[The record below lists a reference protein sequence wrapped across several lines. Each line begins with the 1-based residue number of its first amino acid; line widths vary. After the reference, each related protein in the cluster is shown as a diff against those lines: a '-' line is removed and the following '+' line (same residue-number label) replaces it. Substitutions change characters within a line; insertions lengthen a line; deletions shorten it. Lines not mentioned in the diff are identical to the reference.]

1 MHSQLEI
8 DVAFTDRTVDLL
20 DDGFDLVVRTG
31 AIANES
37 DLKAR
42 RLGSQAMV
50 LCASPSYL
58 QMCGTPL
65 SLEDIVA
72 HDTLAYGKGNRAVP
86 WCFTDR
92 GRQHEIKT
100 TGRIRFDDLESIAD
114 AATGGTGFAWLPSW
128 LIANQLHSELLIEVL
143 PELCVDRA
151 LIFTQ
156 SGHSDAICR
165 CAYA

>member
-1 MHSQLEI
+1 MACFSKVVRQRLADAHDRHLALLVDRLEQLLRGHDFARQQ
-8 DVAFTDRTVDLL
+8 DVTQLLGAQMFLLVDRPVDLL

-31 AIANES
+31 ALADEV

-58 QMCGTPL
+58 QMRGAPL
-65 SLEDIVA
+65 RLEDIA
-72 HDTLAYGKGNRAVP
+72 SHDALAYGKGNRVVP
-86 WCFTDR
+86 WRFTDR

-114 AATGGTGFAWLPSW
+114 AATGGCGLA
-128 LIANQLHSELLIEVL
+128 
-143 PELCVDRA
+143 
-151 LIFTQ
+151 
-156 SGHSDAICR
+156 
-165 CAYA
+165 